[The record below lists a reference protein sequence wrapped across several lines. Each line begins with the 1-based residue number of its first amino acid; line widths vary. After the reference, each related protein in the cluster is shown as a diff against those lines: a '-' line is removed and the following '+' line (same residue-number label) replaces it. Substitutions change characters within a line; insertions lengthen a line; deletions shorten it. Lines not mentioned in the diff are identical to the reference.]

1 MKSLVNKNRML
12 FGVSMNVVALGL
24 VSLFTDISTEMIVAV
39 LPLFLVLELG
49 ASGTILGVIEGVSDA
64 TSSLLKVVS
73 GWMSDRA
80 GKRKPLTVMGY
91 GLSTMTK
98 PLMALSTAWPQVLGL
113 RFLDRVGKGI
123 RTAPRDALIADST
136 SSSKR
141 GRTFG
146 LHRALDTS
154 GAFVGPILASLLLP
168 FFFYR
173 GVFAWSLVP
182 GLISVLILVF
192 LVRDQPKAPVRELHL
207 AVGMK
212 AFSSKFKRYLLVALI
227 FGLGNFSNAFFI
239 LNTKILLT
247 PALGSTG
254 ASQTTILLYALM
266 NVIYALS
273 SLPIGALS
281 DKVGKRTFLGAGYL
295 AFGLTC
301 FGFMF
306 ITGDVYMI
314 AGLFVLAGFFAASVD
329 TLERAYT
336 ADLVQ
341 PELRGTGY
349 GTLHTVNGIADLP
362 ASVIAGFLWSSFSPS
377 MTFMYGGIMA
387 FLAVLTLLAI
397 R

>member
-1 MKSLVNKNRML
+1 MFL
-12 FGVSMNVVALGL
+12 GVSMNVVALGL
-24 VSLFTDISTEMIVAV
+24 VSLFTDISTEMIVAI
-39 LPLFLVLELG
+39 LPLFLVFELG
-49 ASGTILGVIEGVSDA
+49 ASGTILGLIEGISDA
-64 TSSLLKVVS
+64 TSSMLRVIF
-73 GWMSDRA
+73 GWMSDLT

-98 PLMALSTAWPQVLGL
+98 PLMALSTAWPEVLGV
-113 RFLDRVGKGI
+113 RFFDRVGKGI
-123 RTAPRDALIADST
+123 RSAPRDALIADST
-136 SSSKR
+136 SFSKR

-146 LHRALDTS
+146 LHRAFDTL
-154 GAFVGPILASLLLP
+154 GAFAGPTLASLLLP
-168 FFFYR
+168 IFFYR

-192 LVRDQPKAPVRELHL
+192 FVRDQPKEPIKELHL
-207 AVGMK
+207 VVGMK
-212 AFSSKFKRYLLVALI
+212 AFPVKFKKYLLAVLI

-239 LNTKILLT
+239 LNTRILLT
-247 PALGSTG
+247 PTLGSIG
-254 ASQTTILLYALM
+254 ASQTTIFLYALM

-281 DKVGKRTFLGAGYL
+281 DKVGKRLFLGAGYL

-301 FGFMF
+301 FGFVF
-306 ITGDVYMI
+306 VTGNVYMI
-314 AGLFVLAGFFAASVD
+314 TGLFVLAGFFAASVD

-341 PELRGTGY
+341 SELRGTGY

-362 ASVIAGFLWSSFSPS
+362 ASVIAGLLWSTFTPT
-377 MTFMYGGIMA
+377 MTFAYGGMMA